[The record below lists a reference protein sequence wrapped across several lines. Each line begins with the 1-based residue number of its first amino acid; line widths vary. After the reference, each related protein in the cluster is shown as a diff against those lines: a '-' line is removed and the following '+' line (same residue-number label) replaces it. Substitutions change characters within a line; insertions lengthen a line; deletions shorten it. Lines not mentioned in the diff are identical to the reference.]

1 MEHNQNPLTLEQ
13 LRQMNGQPVWCVSFV
28 SGRPAEWT
36 IIRIVEACGDWF
48 IASSGAAQAFGGK
61 NTYGKDWLAYACKPI
76 DFDKWEPCEL
86 CIRFG
91 ETDPCYKDMCFKINA
106 PNCGYAC
113 GKFLKW
119 KPAQARLQD
128 SKFCPE
134 CGRPLTQDAR
144 VLLEKRIMEG

>member
-13 LRQMNGQPVWCVSFV
+13 LRQMDGQPVWIEDVGCFGLVSVADIGAFKGV
-28 SGRPAEWT
+28 PYVRFCKSVDSFKHN
-36 IIRIVEACGDWF
+36 VEYRGL
-48 IASSGAAQAFGGK
+48 K
-61 NTYGKDWLAYACKPI
+61 LYACKPI

-144 VLLEKRIMEG
+144 ALLEKRIMEG